1 MPSTPKHLVIYNAF
15 GWDAPKFAHV
25 GLLQD
30 VRKNKLSKRDFDNV
44 SLDLRKLQNEGVFPE
59 ALLNYVALY
68 GWSHSNKSDV
78 MPMEE
83 LTKAVRFY
91 VQMLVAYD
99 PLTYPSSISNLPK
112 AIAS

>member
-1 MPSTPKHLVIYNAF
+1 MPSTTKHLVIYNAF

-30 VRKNKLSKRDFDNV
+30 VRQNKLSKRDLDNV
-44 SLDLRKLQNEGVFPE
+44 NLDLRKLRDEGIFPE

-68 GWSHSNKSDV
+68 GWSHANASDV

-83 LTKAVRFY
+83 LIKTV
-91 VQMLVAYD
+91 
-99 PLTYPSSISNLPK
+99 
-112 AIAS
+112 